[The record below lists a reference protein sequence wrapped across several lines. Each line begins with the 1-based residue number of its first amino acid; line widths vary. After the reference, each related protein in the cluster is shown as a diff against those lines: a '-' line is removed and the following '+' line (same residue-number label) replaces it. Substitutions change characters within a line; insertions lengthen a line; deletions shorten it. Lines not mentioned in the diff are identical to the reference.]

1 MIAASL
7 AQYTDTG
14 VLAGD
19 SDGPGQKAVRR
30 NTVIL
35 EKAGIK
41 VRVLTITGAKDPD
54 EFIKKY
60 GAERFE
66 LLVEGSKSALDFQIQ
81 QLRSRNDVTS
91 AEGRIA
97 FLQEFVRL
105 MAATPSPIQR
115 DVYISKVCRE
125 LEVDKQAVVLQLE
138 AALKRKRSGEQKK
151 EARDLKVFTDRDPA
165 GRMDFERQR
174 SPKAALAGERL
185 IAYLMKNPDQVSRV
199 ATSVREEQFVS
210 PMDRRLYQLVKERL
224 MAGQPADLFSLSGQL
239 ETGEM
244 DRLSAIL
251 TVEGVQNISDAE
263 AEDYIRVLQ
272 QVGTEKKPEEVGKM
286 EDDELRRYIA
296 SLTANKK

>member
-1 MIAASL
+1 MSSPCIRQACNAVAAL
-7 AQYTDTG
+7 APLLPTSRLDCWHSTPIRWCWRG
-14 VLAGD
+14 IPTV
-19 SDGPGQKAVRR
+19 PVRR
-30 NTVIL
+30 LCGATPSSW
-35 EKAGIK
+35 KRPGSRC
-41 VRVLTITGAKDPD
+41 RVLTITGAKDPD

-81 QLRSRNDVTS
+81 QLRSRNDITS

-174 SPKAALAGERL
+174 SPKSALAGERL

-224 MAGQPADLFSLSGQL
+224 LAACTDCP
-239 ETGEM
+239 
-244 DRLSAIL
+244 
-251 TVEGVQNISDAE
+251 
-263 AEDYIRVLQ
+263 
-272 QVGTEKKPEEVGKM
+272 
-286 EDDELRRYIA
+286 
-296 SLTANKK
+296 

>member
-1 MIAASL
+1 
-7 AQYTDTG
+7 
-14 VLAGD
+14 
-19 SDGPGQKAVRR
+19 
-30 NTVIL
+30 
-35 EKAGIK
+35 
-41 VRVLTITGAKDPD
+41 
-54 EFIKKY
+54 
-60 GAERFE
+60 
-66 LLVEGSKSALDFQIQ
+66 
-81 QLRSRNDVTS
+81 
-91 AEGRIA
+91 
-97 FLQEFVRL
+97 
-105 MAATPSPIQR
+105 
-115 DVYISKVCRE
+115 
-125 LEVDKQAVVLQLE
+125 
-138 AALKRKRSGEQKK
+138 
-151 EARDLKVFTDRDPA
+151 
-165 GRMDFERQR
+165 MDFERQR